1 MMLSRKSIVITVVSL
16 LIAFF
21 VAFPFVFYTKILP
34 AIVSNHKV
42 IAIVED
48 AANDMLKV
56 DLDIENP
63 VLKTELSPV
72 LSFKLKRLSM
82 TKDKKTLL
90 DIENLDT
97 TISFAEILKKRIVLK
112 KIGLDYVYA
121 DVNKLMTL
129 GTEPQKQEK
138 QKPSDWRIRWFDA
151 LLYVKKCVVIY
162 NLDKETNIKVTAI
175 NTGISSKK
183 DPKYIAFNIYADL
196 KKGDRL
202 IKFAI
207 KDNKTVYIKD
217 RKLFINKSTLSVNK
231 SKVFINATSDEDNNF
246 DLTVYSKDFDVKN
259 VVQLLETNLVIP
271 NGKEMLSFFKD
282 IDGSFNLVVN
292 LTKKGMNGK
301 IKINKS
307 TLKIIPLNNL
317 PVNVTKGLIDITPT
331 TITLKDFQ
339 GWYGASKSNSV
350 TLLGTVN
357 DYTKSVD
364 TNIEINGKATND
376 LTKNYLSK
384 LIGYPITLTG
394 PCGAKMI
401 VKSKYNI
408 LDFSIM
414 GKVPKGQDFL
424 IDGASISPVG
434 YDRAFKADMH
444 LENNILNIKNINYY
458 IAKEL
463 NKNSKGVKPLVT
475 ITGNYDCKNF
485 ILQNLGF
492 EIPNPL
498 PSEFLNVLAGQKL
511 FRKGKIAGH
520 LQYINT
526 GKYPVLEGNLSMQG
540 VFIPSQRLSVKNA
553 SFYTDKHNLN
563 MTANGRFKKS
573 QYNFSGKIKN
583 SIVLPVVIRDIHL
596 KVDNIDI
603 DRIMA
608 SMNNQNTAA
617 VSNADA
623 LKDQKIETKT
633 LVSAQSDDDE
643 NNEASDNAYTFNTGL
658 VIVERCVLE
667 VVKGFYKDITFGN
680 LKANLTLDKNGIL
693 QIHSNRFDFAEGI
706 SSLKVHCDLMKH
718 NYYIKLGVKD
728 INSDVVVGTLLALPR
743 EITGKA
749 MGLIELNTDN
759 SLKMNGRIRFDIK
772 DGTIQKVGLVEYA
785 LKFAALF
792 RNPLTM
798 ISPSTIVDLVNI
810 PEGNFDRIHCD
821 MALKNNV
828 VEKMMI
834 KSAAPQLSS
843 FIIGRYDL
851 ETGDATLRI
860 YTKFSN
866 KNKGFAGFMR
876 NISLNSLA
884 NRMSIGGRNDAS
896 YYAME
901 LEQLPP
907 IDADEK
913 DCQVFLTKVDGDVQ
927 NFNFISSLKKIK

>member
-1 MMLSRKSIVITVVSL
+1 M
-16 LIAFF
+16 
-21 VAFPFVFYTKILP
+21 
-34 AIVSNHKV
+34 
-42 IAIVED
+42 
-48 AANDMLKV
+48 
-56 DLDIENP
+56 
-63 VLKTELSPV
+63 
-72 LSFKLKRLSM
+72 
-82 TKDKKTLL
+82 
-90 DIENLDT
+90 
-97 TISFAEILKKRIVLK
+97 
-112 KIGLDYVYA
+112 
-121 DVNKLMTL
+121 
-129 GTEPQKQEK
+129 
-138 QKPSDWRIRWFDA
+138 
-151 LLYVKKCVVIY
+151 
-162 NLDKETNIKVTAI
+162 
-175 NTGISSKK
+175 
-183 DPKYIAFNIYADL
+183 
-196 KKGDRL
+196 
-202 IKFAI
+202 
-207 KDNKTVYIKD
+207 
-217 RKLFINKSTLSVNK
+217 
-231 SKVFINATSDEDNNF
+231 
-246 DLTVYSKDFDVKN
+246 KN
-259 VVQLLETNLVIP
+259 
-271 NGKEMLSFFKD
+271 
-282 IDGSFNLVVN
+282 
-292 LTKKGMNGK
+292 
-301 IKINKS
+301 
-307 TLKIIPLNNL
+307 
-317 PVNVTKGLIDITPT
+317 
-331 TITLKDFQ
+331 
-339 GWYGASKSNSV
+339 
-350 TLLGTVN
+350 
-357 DYTKSVD
+357 
-364 TNIEINGKATND
+364 
-376 LTKNYLSK
+376 
-384 LIGYPITLTG
+384 
-394 PCGAKMI
+394 
-401 VKSKYNI
+401 
-408 LDFSIM
+408 
-414 GKVPKGQDFL
+414 
-424 IDGASISPVG
+424 
-434 YDRAFKADMH
+434 
-444 LENNILNIKNINYY
+444 
-458 IAKEL
+458 
-463 NKNSKGVKPLVT
+463 
-475 ITGNYDCKNF
+475 
-485 ILQNLGF
+485 
-492 EIPNPL
+492 
-498 PSEFLNVLAGQKL
+498 
-511 FRKGKIAGH
+511 
-520 LQYINT
+520 
-526 GKYPVLEGNLSMQG
+526 
-540 VFIPSQRLSVKNA
+540 
-553 SFYTDKHNLN
+553 
-563 MTANGRFKKS
+563 
-573 QYNFSGKIKN
+573 
-583 SIVLPVVIRDIHL
+583 
-596 KVDNIDI
+596 
-603 DRIMA
+603 
-608 SMNNQNTAA
+608 
-617 VSNADA
+617 
-623 LKDQKIETKT
+623 QKIETKT

-798 ISPSTIVDLVNI
+798 ISPSTIVDLVNV